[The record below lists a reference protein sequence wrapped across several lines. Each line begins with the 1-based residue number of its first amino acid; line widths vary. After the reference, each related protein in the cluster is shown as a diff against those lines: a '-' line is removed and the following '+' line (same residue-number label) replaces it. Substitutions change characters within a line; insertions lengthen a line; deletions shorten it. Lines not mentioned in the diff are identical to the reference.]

1 MTRLTPQDTMATDP
15 ARAASAA
22 GWPRAARWPD
32 AIFTSAQPGTGAP
45 SGEAQ

>member
-1 MTRLTPQDTMATDP
+1 MTRLTAQDTMATDP

-22 GWPRAARWPD
+22 GWPRGARWTD
-32 AIFTSAQPGTGAP
+32 AIFNSAQPGTGAP